1 MSIKDELK
9 KDIKYVKDEL
19 SADEKMIEGA
29 LKIETLYKKYK
40 LLIWGVVGISVIGFG
55 YKVITDEMKLQKL
68 NLANSAL
75 ITLQTKPN
83 DKEAQKVLKENNPKL
98 FDLYSFSIAVK
109 DKNTKE
115 LDRLSSNKNTLIA
128 DISAY
133 HSSVISDKNGNSL
146 YYKNLSLLEGAYSDI
161 SNKKIK
167 EGKIKL
173 DMIENKSSVSSL
185 AGLLSH
191 YTIKGE

>member
-1 MSIKDELK
+1 MSIKD
-9 KDIKYVKDEL
+9 DINYVKEEL

-40 LLIWGVVGISVIGFG
+40 LLIWGVVGVSVIGFG
-55 YKVITDEMKLQKL
+55 AKVVLSEIKEYKL
-68 NLANSAL
+68 NDANNAL

-115 LDRLSSNKNTLIA
+115 LDRLASNKNDIIA

-133 HSSVISDKNGNSL
+133 HSSVIANKSGESL
-146 YYKNLSLLEGAYSDI
+146 YYKNLSLVESAYLDI
-161 SNKKIK
+161 KDKKIK
-167 EGKIKL
+167 EAKAKL
-173 DMIENKSSVSSL
+173 DMIENRSSVSSL
-185 AGLLSH
+185 AGILSH